1 MSVKHVPSSTV
12 RHTRSHE
19 PSHTRIRVAL
29 SAAFMLTGLGMAT
42 WVSRTPAI
50 RDALEAS
57 TAEMGL
63 IIAGL
68 SVGSMI
74 GIAVGGVLVAR
85 RGARFVIAMG
95 MLLLLTGLAVIAT
108 GTMLAEGWVVTGGL
122 AFFGAGM
129 GSGEIGQNIE
139 AVELEVKVQRSIV
152 PGLHGFYSLGV
163 FVGGMIGLAANALV
177 VPAPTHLAAM
187 LLMGLAA
194 TLWLVRQLPAD
205 TGANVPSKSGA
216 PIKSPRGWLDSRLLA
231 LVAIILGMALAEG
244 SANDWLPL
252 IVVDGFG
259 QAATTGAVVY
269 AFFGLTMAI
278 GRFAGGAIIDRFGR
292 APVMRSSIITAAVG
306 IIIVITAPNV
316 LVGALGVLLWG
327 VGASLG
333 FPVALSSAGDDPV
346 HAARRASLVATAG
359 YAAFLIGP
367 PVLGFLGEHFG
378 IRNALLVV
386 LAAVLT
392 SLIFAGA
399 VKPRVQQPRI

>member
-1 MSVKHVPSSTV
+1 
-12 RHTRSHE
+12 
-19 PSHTRIRVAL
+19 
-29 SAAFMLTGLGMAT
+29 MLTGLGMAT

-57 TAEMGL
+57 TAQMGL

-74 GIAVGGVLVAR
+74 GIATGGVLVAR
-85 RGARFVIAMG
+85 RGARFVIAVG
-95 MLLLLTGLAVIAT
+95 MLLILTGLAVIAT
-108 GTMLAEGWVVTGGL
+108 GTVLAEGWVVAGGL

-129 GSGEIGQNIE
+129 GAGEIGQNVE

-152 PGLHGFYSLGV
+152 AGLHGFYSLGV

-177 VPAPTHLAAM
+177 VPVPMHLAVM
-187 LLMGLAA
+187 LLIGLTT
-194 TLWLVRQLPAD
+194 TLWLVRQLPAR
-205 TGANVPSKSGA
+205 TGTNRPSASGA
-216 PIKSPRGWLDSRLLA
+216 PTASPSGWLDSRLLA

-259 QAATTGAVVY
+259 QAATIGAVVY

-278 GRFAGGAIIDRFGR
+278 GRFVGGAIIDRLGR
-292 APVMRSSIITAAVG
+292 APVMRSSIIIAAVG
-306 IIIVITAPNV
+306 IVIVITAPNV
-316 LVGALGVLLWG
+316 IVGALGVLLWG
-327 VGASLG
+327 MGTSLG
-333 FPVALSSAGDDPV
+333 FPVALSSAGDDPI
-346 HAARRASLVATAG
+346 HAARRASVVATAG

-367 PVLGFLGEHFG
+367 PVLGFLGEQFG

-386 LAAVLT
+386 LVAVLA

-399 VKPRVQQPRI
+399 VKPRTRQSRH